1 MEESAKK
8 TLMAGF
14 YRTVITPPMG
24 LKIPGYYSTRYADGV
39 LTDLYINATA
49 FSDGEKKAVVFSLDA
64 ITPPKDACDRITAR
78 VAEHCDMDAEGIYL
92 HTPHS
97 HTAFRLLLPNKLKP
111 DADAA
116 TVEDDPVYADFF
128 PCLVRKFCDCAQM
141 AFADLK
147 PCTFKIARGEAKGIS
162 FNRRYEMKDG
172 TFKTNPQPAGDPNI
186 LRAAGPVDESV
197 QLLRI
202 VREGGSDILMINY
215 GNHADTVGGTKYC
228 ADWPGFTA
236 DYLRSVF
243 DGNLEVMIMNGAEGD
258 INHVNRFIPS
268 VIPSV
273 PTQKAERIARILAGE
288 VLKLYDDAVEIPT
301 GSIRTFRKTAVI
313 GRNPHDPDAEPLAME
328 INRHYQDFR
337 KTGVKDEFLLNEQN
351 RYFAKEDRLMS
362 IVEASRIVQCMKA
375 PEYCRFELSGLQIGG
390 VGFVGIPG
398 EPFAQIG
405 MDIKADSKLD
415 MTFVNC
421 LVNGSNGYVPSAD
434 AFAVDGYERNASKL
448 APNCAQLVTEAGL
461 AIRAEME
468 A

>member
-1 MEESAKK
+1 MEGNTK
-8 TLMAGF
+8 TPLMAGF
-14 YRTVITPPMG
+14 YRTVVTPPMG
-24 LKIPGYYSTRYADGV
+24 LNIQGYYQTRLADGI

-49 FSDGEKKAVVFSLDA
+49 FSDGEKKAVVFSVDA
-64 ITPPKDACDRITAR
+64 ITPPKNACEWITTR
-78 VAEHCDMDAEGIYL
+78 VAERCNMDPEGVYI

-97 HTAFRLLLPNKLKP
+97 HTAFRLLLPNKLRP
-111 DADAA
+111 GATAN
-116 TVEDDPVYADFF
+116 TVEYDPVYADFF

-147 PCTFKIARGEAKGIS
+147 PCTFRIARGEAKGIS

-228 ADWPGFTA
+228 ADWPGFTG

-243 DGNLEVMIMNGAEGD
+243 GGNLEVMIMNGAEGD
-258 INHVNRFIPS
+258 INHVNRFIPP

-313 GRNPHDPDAEPLAME
+313 GQNPHNPENEPLAKE
-328 INRHYQDFR
+328 IYKHYQDYL
-337 KTGVKDEFLLNEQN
+337 KTGVKDEFLSNEEN
-351 RYFAKEDRLMS
+351 YYIAEEDRYMS
-362 IVEASRIVQCMKA
+362 LTEACRIVGCLKE
-375 PEYCRFELSGLQIGG
+375 PEFLYVELSGLQLGG
-390 VGFVGIPG
+390 VGFIGIPG

-405 MDIKADSKLD
+405 IDIKTGSKLD

-421 LVNGSNGYVPSAD
+421 LVNGANGYIPSAD
-434 AFAVDGYERNASKL
+434 AFAVAGYESDASHL

-461 AIRAEME
+461 AICAEME